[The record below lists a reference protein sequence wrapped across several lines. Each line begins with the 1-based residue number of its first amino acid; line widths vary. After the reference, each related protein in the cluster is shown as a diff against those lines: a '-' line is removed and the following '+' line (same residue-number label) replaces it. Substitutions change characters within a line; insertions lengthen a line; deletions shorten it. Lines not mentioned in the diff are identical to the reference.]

1 MVLSP
6 YDRNL
11 VGRLSYPM
19 RRFNE
24 VLNELGL
31 RDLPLQGGPFTWRG
45 GNNNQSMSR
54 LDRFLVSA
62 DWESKFSNVIQRTL
76 PRPVSDHCPVLL
88 DSDGIKS
95 GPSPFRFENMW
106 LKVEGFKDLLRGWWQ
121 DLQFTGSFSFVL
133 ASKLKALKGI
143 LKVCNKEVFGRVEL
157 KKKEALSRI
166 SFWDEVEKDK
176 ELSLAEAEER
186 EKARE
191 DYKEWVDLEEISWRQ
206 KSREIWLKEGDR
218 NTGFFH
224 RMANSHRRRNS
235 ISSIRI
241 NGRNL
246 VKEDEVKEGLVRAFQ
261 CLLSAPT
268 SWRLPFPDL
277 DVNLI
282 GEDHCAKLEEMFTEE
297 EILAAIS
304 GLNDDKATGPDGF
317 PIAFWSFSWEFVKEE
332 VMGFFREFFLHD
344 QFVKSL
350 NATFLVL
357 VPKGRT
363 VKDLKDLRPISL
375 VGSLYKILSKVLA
388 NRIRRVMSLAISQ
401 HQNAF
406 VEGRQILD
414 AVLIANE
421 AVDSILRG

>member
-1 MVLSP
+1 M
-6 YDRNL
+6 
-11 VGRLSYPM
+11 
-19 RRFNE
+19 
-24 VLNELGL
+24 
-31 RDLPLQGGPFTWRG
+31 
-45 GNNNQSMSR
+45 
-54 LDRFLVSA
+54 
-62 DWESKFSNVIQRTL
+62 
-76 PRPVSDHCPVLL
+76 
-88 DSDGIKS
+88 
-95 GPSPFRFENMW
+95 
-106 LKVEGFKDLLRGWWQ
+106 
-121 DLQFTGSFSFVL
+121 
-133 ASKLKALKGI
+133 
-143 LKVCNKEVFGRVEL
+143 
-157 KKKEALSRI
+157 
-166 SFWDEVEKDK
+166 EKDK

-224 RMANSHRRRNS
+224 RMTNSHRRRNS

-246 VKEDEVKEGLVRAFQ
+246 VKEDEVKEGLVRALQ

-304 GLNDDKATGPDGF
+304 GLNDDEAPGPDGF

-344 QFVKSL
+344 
-350 NATFLVL
+350 
-357 VPKGRT
+357 
-363 VKDLKDLRPISL
+363 
-375 VGSLYKILSKVLA
+375 
-388 NRIRRVMSLAISQ
+388 
-401 HQNAF
+401 
-406 VEGRQILD
+406 
-414 AVLIANE
+414 
-421 AVDSILRG
+421 